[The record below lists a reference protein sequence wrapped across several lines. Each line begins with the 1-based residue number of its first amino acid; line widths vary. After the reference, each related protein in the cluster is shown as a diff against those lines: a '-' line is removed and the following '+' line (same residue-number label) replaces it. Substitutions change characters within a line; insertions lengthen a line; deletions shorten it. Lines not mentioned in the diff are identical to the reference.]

1 MYDREAEEREYNWN
15 LWREEQR
22 LSGFSN
28 REIRKAMREEI
39 REKRKI
45 RNK

>member
-1 MYDREAEEREYNWN
+1 MYNREEEDREYDWN

-22 LSGFSN
+22 LSGFSS
-28 REIRKAMREEI
+28 REIRKTIREEI